1 MQHIS
6 VIQKFLGFVLS
17 CWSELIDC
25 GIGHFNGRAA
35 AQLVFTESRQNC
47 SRNGRVG
54 RHRADQD
61 QDQDHCALLWNI
73 VHLSTDDTHVAFE
86 SSVQAHSGWDLCI
99 ESVLYW
105 EGRGRVAIGATLN
118 RPDMS
123 SLRRRFS
130 CTPSHL
136 GCFYTTPRGHPDT
149 IFNIRH
155 ILSVPSLAAAM
166 HL

>member
-54 RHRADQD
+54 RHWATKTKTTV
-61 QDQDHCALLWNI
+61 HCCRILLTQALKHRRHTRCFRN
-73 VHLSTDDTHVAFE
+73 STQ

-123 SLRRRFS
+123 SLRRRIS
-130 CTPSHL
+130 CTPSPL
-136 GCFYTTPRGHPDT
+136 LYNTARPS
-149 IFNIRH
+149 RH
-155 ILSVPSLAAAM
+155 HI
-166 HL
+166 